1 MKKIL
6 LLFIFLVTNLVYSQR
21 NTINSYVVKLRNA
34 EHIDCVNSIFLKE
47 YNYSKR
53 KEKIDTSKFVSKVF
67 YDKQDNII
75 KRFDYFREFEKPSQ
89 IITYDSLSRIS
100 NIERN
105 DGNQITE
112 TITQYFSSNS
122 KYPDSLNIYSKGLI
136 KRKQTI
142 NHFSDS
148 LVVKQELFTNDTLR
162 NYTIFEYD
170 SKKQL
175 IKKLN
180 INTKNGFGIILDKS
194 FTGNVTRK
202 DLNPNDSTFYEYEN
216 KLDTLIISE
225 YQENKLEKVKK
236 AFKNENIKVEIEKD
250 YWRGRLSNTIST
262 YKWKDSVKTEYRS
275 YNDKLELRSYGN
287 TITHND
293 RIESIWKHS
302 MTNTRPENIV
312 ITRIQTI
319 YDKYG
324 NWINKSYIRNE
335 FKEREIKREIE
346 YNCH

>member
-1 MKKIL
+1 MI
-6 LLFIFLVTNLVYSQR
+6 
-21 NTINSYVVKLRNA
+21 KLRNA
-34 EHIDCVNSIFLKE
+34 EHIDCVSSIYIQE

-53 KEKIDTSKFVSKVF
+53 NEKIDTSKFVSKVF
-67 YDKQDNII
+67 YNKTDSII
-75 KRFDYFREFEKPSQ
+75 KRFDYFRGFEKPSQ
-89 IITYDSLSRIS
+89 IIIYDSLSRIS
-100 NIERN
+100 KIERN

-112 TITQYFSSNS
+112 TICQYFSNNT
-122 KYPDSLNIYSKGLI
+122 KYPDSLIIYSEGLT
-136 KRKQTI
+136 KREQTT
-142 NHFSDS
+142 NHFLNN

-162 NYTIFEYD
+162 NYTIFDYD
-170 SKKQL
+170 SKKRL
-175 IKKLN
+175 VKKLN

-194 FTGNVTRK
+194 FTGTVTRK

-236 AFKNENIKVEIEKD
+236 TFKNKNIEIKIEQD

-275 YNDKLELRSYGN
+275 YNDKLELSSYGN

-293 RIESIWKHS
+293 KIESIWKYS
-302 MTNTRPENIV
+302 MTNDSPENIV
-312 ITRIQTI
+312 ITKIQTI

-335 FKEREIKREIE
+335 IKEREIKREIE